1 MKIKNYIALC
11 ALALLT
17 LAACEKDKPLEETP
31 YIEITSVTPTSAQA
45 YSDTIT
51 FTVLYRDGNG
61 DLGENNPDVYNLFLK
76 DGRNQVEYKYRIQ
89 QLAPDNGSAVPIQGN
104 LLVKL
109 AGAPIINGGSSE
121 TVTYTMYVEDRAG
134 NKSNVATSPTITLN
148 Q

>member
-1 MKIKNYIALC
+1 MRAKYYILLAAFAAL
-11 ALALLT
+11 T
-17 LAACEKDKPLEETP
+17 FTACEKDKPLEDTP
-31 YIEITSVTPTSAQA
+31 YIEITSVTPTTAQA

-61 DLGENNPDVYNLFLK
+61 DLGENDPNVYNLFLK
-76 DGRNQVEYKYRIQ
+76 DGRNQVEYKYRVQ
-89 QLAPDNGSAVPIQGN
+89 QLAPSGSDVPITGN

-121 TVTYTMYVEDRAG
+121 TVTYSMYVVDRAG
-134 NKSNVATSPTITLN
+134 NKSNVATSPTITVN